1 VEGFIPVIRTS
12 PALLFVLVL
21 VACTTQSGPQLPEAD
36 FFVNAGQQFALRVG
50 ETAGVGTSQAI
61 VLVRFNGVTQDSR
74 CPVDVECITAGS
86 ATTLLSVQTALN
98 VQDVTLDVPPEGS
111 VEVVVD
117 EVTVVALG
125 VRPNAEEGV
134 TIDPLD
140 YIVGLR
146 VNESGAI
153 PVPN

>member
-1 VEGFIPVIRTS
+1 MIRAS
-12 PALLFVLVL
+12 PALVFVLVL
-21 VACTTQSGPQLPEAD
+21 VACSTQSGPQLPEAEYI
-36 FFVNAGQQFALRVG
+36 VSAGQQFALRVG
-50 ETAGVGTSQAI
+50 ETAGVETSQAF

-86 ATTLLSVQTALN
+86 ATALLSVQTALN
-98 VQDVTLDVPPEGS
+98 VHDITLDVPPEGS
-111 VEVVVD
+111 VELVVD
-117 EVTVVALG
+117 EVTIVALG